1 MLFGTSFW
9 ALQNSLLGNTQIN
22 LVFLS
27 LIRTFARKFDTI
39 MKKYA
44 IMALAVLSMA
54 ACSDKKFHVEGTVD
68 NAKDQVLYFEHVDI
82 SDITVLDSVKLDA
95 DGAFAFSGDSP
106 EAPEFYRLRI
116 SDQIINVAIDSAE
129 TVSVTAHYPQMAT
142 DYEVSG
148 SENNQKIKELTLK
161 QIDLQER
168 AIALERSG
176 RLTATEFRD
185 SLMRMVASYK
195 EVVKSD
201 YIFKEPNKSYAYFA
215 LFQTLGPWLIFD
227 PKNSAD
233 DSKVFAAV
241 ATSWDTF
248 HPGALRG
255 ENLHNIAIEGLKNAR
270 IMEAK
275 RQAQVLDNSKVVE
288 SGVIEVA
295 LADNKGQMRRLTDMK
310 GKVVLLDFH
319 VFALEDSPKRILSLR
334 EYYNKY
340 HSQGLEIF
348 QVSLD
353 GDEHFWKQMT
363 AALPWIS
370 VRDADGVNSQLL
382 IQYNVQTLPEFFL
395 IDRQNNLV
403 KRSSQMKDLD
413 AEIKKLL

>member
-1 MLFGTSFW
+1 
-9 ALQNSLLGNTQIN
+9 
-22 LVFLS
+22 
-27 LIRTFARKFDTI
+27 
-39 MKKYA
+39 MKKTVKILMTCA
-44 IMALAVLSMA
+44 VAAVLT
-54 ACSDKKFHVEGTVD
+54 ACGGKKFHVEGEVTG
-68 NAKDQVLYFEHVDI
+68 AKDSVLYFENVGLNGI
-82 SDITVLDSVKLDA
+82 EEIGTVTLGE
-95 DGAFAFSGDSP
+95 DGKFEFSGEAP

-129 TVSVTAHYPQMAT
+129 TVSVKAHYPQMAT

-148 SENNQKIKELTLK
+148 SENNQKIKELALK

-270 IMEAK
+270 IMETK